1 MNQEKI
7 KTTVWGVVIGAILTM
22 IVGFGWGGW
31 VLGSTSSSLGED
43 MAEIAVTDRL
53 APMCFEQFNLDP
65 EKDSKLKEFKTINSW
80 DQDSYIEKNGWAIM
94 PFEKEHDVSIAKK
107 CSTLIMGLN

>member
-7 KTTVWGVVIGAILTM
+7 KTTIWGVVIGGILTM
-22 IVGFGWGGW
+22 IVGFSWGGW

-43 MAEIAVTDRL
+43 MAKNAVIERL
-53 APMCFEQFNLDP
+53 APMCLEQFNQDP
-65 EKDSKLKEFKTINSW
+65 EKDSKLIEFKAVSSW

-94 PFEKEHDVSIAKK
+94 PFEKEHEVKIARK
-107 CSTLIMGLN
+107 CSKLIMELN